1 MHASTPIAPSTP
13 PQPLTITDV
22 VKMHDSTASEIDS
35 SWGDPTGPLL
45 ELKEDLPHRSFTL
58 KQLDEIVAGNYG
70 EVKMASTP

>member
-35 SWGDPTGPLL
+35 S
-45 ELKEDLPHRSFTL
+45 
-58 KQLDEIVAGNYG
+58 
-70 EVKMASTP
+70 